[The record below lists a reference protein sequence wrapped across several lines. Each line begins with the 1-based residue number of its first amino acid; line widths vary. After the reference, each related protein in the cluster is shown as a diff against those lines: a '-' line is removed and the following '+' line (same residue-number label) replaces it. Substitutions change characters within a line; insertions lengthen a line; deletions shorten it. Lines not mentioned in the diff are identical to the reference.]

1 MLGPE
6 GKFQINLPWK
16 ENKEEMVEECEK
28 SHTLAKKRLDNLEK
42 KLSKDKELGNAYRKV
57 IQNYI
62 EKSMSERLQ
71 LRRNSLN
78 NSGFYLKIVRCKIR

>member
-57 IQNYI
+57 IQNYV
-62 EKSMSERLQ
+62 EKE
-71 LRRNSLN
+71 
-78 NSGFYLKIVRCKIR
+78 YVRKVAVKAEFPKQQWFLPQDCKM